1 MKNVG
6 KSWIAPILLCGCTS
20 TVAHHVDMTGVDP
33 ARYES
38 DLRDCQTYA
47 AKTKNVGGQSAEAG
61 VTGGVLGA
69 AINVAAGAG
78 SIGVAATSGAISS
91 GILTSARE
99 ENLQNQQVRSCLDR
113 LGYNLLD

>member
-1 MKNVG
+1 MKKVY
-6 KSWIAPILLCGCTS
+6 KRWIVPILLCGCTS
-20 TVAHHVDMTGVDP
+20 TVAPRVDMTGVDP
-33 ARYES
+33 VRYEA
-38 DLRDCQTYA
+38 DLRDCQSYA
-47 AKTKNVGGQSAEAG
+47 AKAKNVGGTSAEAS

-91 GILTSARE
+91 GILTGARE